1 MAHASPPPPPPPP
14 TCPPVQP
21 THSLGGMASECMA
34 KWLQGLSCVLA
45 AALMGGKGTIW
56 AFDRDA
62 KRLERL
68 KANADTTGAT
78 NIVAQQVYT
87 VRS

>member
-1 MAHASPPPPPPPP
+1 MNSACEAAK
-14 TCPPVQP
+14 TC
-21 THSLGGMASECMA
+21 
-34 KWLQGLSCVLA
+34 LSFA

-68 KANADTTGAT
+68 EANAETTGAT

-87 VRS
+87 VTLRLQCISASFTIIA

>member
-1 MAHASPPPPPPPP
+1 
-14 TCPPVQP
+14 
-21 THSLGGMASECMA
+21 MA
-34 KWLQGLSCVLA
+34 KWLQRFSCFLA

-68 KANADTTGAT
+68 KANADITGAA
-78 NIVAQQVYT
+78 NIVAQQVHS
-87 VRS
+87 VRT